1 VSFFD
6 NLSQFHFLRPL
17 WLSGLVL
24 LPLIWLIFKHK
35 AQAASDWSHAIAP
48 NLLKHLMP
56 TQQTQAKQRTVF
68 SLLLLIAF
76 SFISMSGPSWQEKPQ
91 PVVKISDDMVVILD
105 LSLSMLATDTSP
117 NRLTKAKQKL
127 QDLLALRTEGNTAL
141 IAFSGDSHVVTPLT
155 DDTKTIIANLP
166 ALDPFIMPEIGSRPD
181 IAIEQAIKL
190 LEQGKANKGRIVLLT
205 DGVEEDQ
212 VPKINDLISQSQARL
227 YILVAG
233 TKEGGPIDIPGR
245 GYFKNNEKVVIP
257 KTNFKL
263 LNTLALDNRGKMHAM
278 SLDDQDLEY
287 LDISGINLV
296 QQAHA
301 DNSQSVIDKRYDAWE
316 DMGYLLLI
324 FIIPLALLAHR
335 QSALLLITL
344 CFILPTEKSYAF
356 GLDDLWQTRDQQAQ
370 ALLDQGKTIEA
381 AERFESPEHKAFAH
395 YKSKQFE
402 QSQQHYGELN
412 SADSLYNQANALAQQ
427 QKFEAAIKLY
437 NQALKKSPAHED
449 SLHNKSLIEDFLKQQ
464 EQQNEDQQNQDQ
476 QNQDLQNQD
485 QQNQD
490 QQNQDQQN
498 QDQQNQDQQNQDQQN
513 QDQQNQDQQNQDQQN
528 QDQQNQDQQNQDQQN
543 QDQQN
548 QDQQEQD
555 QQDQD
560 QQDQDQQEKEQ
571 QAQSAEDEKKREDAL
586 NKEMQ
591 AIKAQAEQ
599 LSDEEKQ
606 SYEQWM
612 RRVPD
617 DPGGLLRRKF
627 ERQSNDRNRKRTR
640 KEGDPIW

>member
-1 VSFFD
+1 MSFFD
-6 NLSQFHFLRPL
+6 NLLQFHFLRPL
-17 WLSGLVL
+17 WLCGLLL
-24 LPLIWLIFKHK
+24 LPLVWLIFKNK
-35 AQAASDWSHAIAP
+35 ARTGSDWSHAIAP

-56 TQQTQAKQRTVF
+56 AQQTQAKQRTVY

-76 SFISMSGPSWQEKPQ
+76 SFISISGPSWQEKPQ
-91 PVVKISDDMVVILD
+91 PVIKISDDMVVILD
-105 LSLSMLATDTSP
+105 LSLSMLATDTAP

-181 IAIEQAIKL
+181 IAIEQAIQL

-205 DGVEEDQ
+205 DGVEENQ
-212 VPKINDLISQSQARL
+212 ISQITDLVSQSQASL
-227 YILVAG
+227 YILAAG
-233 TKEGGPIDIPGR
+233 TKDGGPIDIPGR
-245 GYFKNNEKVVIP
+245 GYFKNNDKVIIP

-263 LNTLALDNRGKMHAM
+263 LNTLALNNRGKMHAM
-278 SLDDQDLEY
+278 SLDDQDLDY
-287 LDISGINLV
+287 LDISGINLI
-296 QQAHA
+296 QQAQA
-301 DNSQSVIDKRYDAWE
+301 DNNQNVIDKRFDAWE

-324 FIIPLALLAHR
+324 LIIPLALLAHR
-335 QSALLLITL
+335 QNALLLIAL
-344 CFILPTEKSYAF
+344 CFIFPSEESYAF
-356 GLDDLWQTRDQQAQ
+356 GLDDLWKTKDQQAQ
-370 ALLDQGKTIEA
+370 ELLDQGKTTEA

-402 QSQQHYGELN
+402 QSQEHYSKLN

-427 QKFEAAIKLY
+427 QKFKEAIELY
-437 NQALKKSPAHED
+437 DQALEKSPAHKD
-449 SLHNKSLIEDFLKQQ
+449 SLHNKKLIEEFMKQQ
-464 EQQNEDQQNQDQ
+464 
-476 QNQDLQNQD
+476 

-528 QDQQNQDQQNQDQQN
+528 QDQQSQDQQNQN
-543 QDQQN
+543 QQN
-548 QDQQEQD
+548 QDQQE
-555 QQDQD
+555 
-560 QQDQDQQEKEQ
+560 KEQ
-571 QAQSAEDEKKREDAL
+571 EAQSAEDEKKRKEAEE
-586 NKEMQ
+586 KEMQ

-599 LSDEEKQ
+599 LSEEEKQ

-627 ERQSNDRNRKRTR
+627 EQQSNDRNRKRAR